1 MQSPVQQPH
10 VCPCLHFSTKK
21 ELKQYISKL
30 LLPNMHQSV
39 LRLTYCQISKQV
51 IPLFWYLYIQ
61 NKDTSTLHRER
72 IPKNRNIGTAAIH
85 ICDSILSLTIISKK
99 FNGKNI
105 QINPI
110 YTPVTYLFNLQ
121 PINIQHNKVTKPIII
136 TIFSSLQISTL
147 KLFII
152 QSFSVLIYSITQA
165 CYLLYYL

>member
-1 MQSPVQQPH
+1 MTASGSNTAIPGATA
-10 VCPCLHFSTKK
+10 PCLSLFTLFHKK
-21 ELKQYISKL
+21 RIKTIHIETTAAEYASICLKINI
-30 LLPNMHQSV
+30 LPNIKTGNTSV
-39 LRLTYCQISKQV
+39 LVFIYSKQR
-51 IPLFWYLYIQ
+51 YI
-61 NKDTSTLHRER
+61 
-72 IPKNRNIGTAAIH
+72 NIGTAAIH

-99 FNGKNI
+99 LNGKNI

-121 PINIQHNKVTKPIII
+121 PINIQHNKATKPIII